1 MTEVC
6 TRQQNTNKAA
16 VTGTESVAE
25 RPTLQPTSSTMIAL
39 SIRPI
44 GEKFN
49 GNRIER
55 AQEAGFSWLKNTHLI
70 GLSCPDTGDE
80 IARHI
85 VNCTDESF
93 GQLKEVQVHIDPEH
107 CAWMWRA
114 GRYLIDRLEK
124 YALLI
129 GGRVCDGLGKPLND
143 EAIGAIAKHI
153 DSVMAQRRDADRK
166 ARTVTLPS
174 GEQRELSELSFA
186 YEVVR
191 EAGEKKKSYRRVHFD
206 APALHIY
213 DGRAMG
219 KQMAG
224 EIVQFY
230 RKHKTQRL
238 DLRRILKEAVR
249 SNGDGYGTYYKADIA
264 NVASGFLE
272 VIETLIE
279 VGARNL
285 NPEWLKHHIEHS
297 QSMHLEWC
305 QDRDKNKAE
314 FVERM
319 RNGKKAAADRRLK
332 DAKPTQ

>member
-6 TRQQNTNKAA
+6 TRQQNTSKAA
-16 VTGTESVAE
+16 VAGAESVAE

-39 SIRPI
+39 SIRPE

-55 AQEAGFSWLKNTHLI
+55 AQEAGFAWLKNAQLV
-70 GLSCPDTGDE
+70 GMSCPDTGDE

-85 VNCTDESF
+85 VNGTDESF

-114 GRYLIDRLEK
+114 GRHLMDRLKK
-124 YALLI
+124 YAVLI
-129 GGRVCDGLGKPLND
+129 GGRVCDGLGQPLND
-143 EAIGAIAKHI
+143 EAIDTIAEHI
-153 DSVMAQRRDADRK
+153 DSVMARRRDADK
-166 ARTVTLPS
+166 KSRTVTLPS

-191 EAGEKKKSYRRVHFD
+191 AAGEKKKSYRKVHFD

-213 DGRAMG
+213 EGRALG

-238 DLRRILKEAVR
+238 DLRGILREAVQ
-249 SNGDGYGTYYKADIA
+249 SHGAGFGSYYKADVA

-285 NPEWLKHHIEHS
+285 NPEWLKYHIEHS

-305 QDRDKNKAE
+305 QDREKNKAE
-314 FVERM
+314 FVDRM
-319 RNGKKAAADRRLK
+319 RQGRKAAADRRAK
-332 DAKPTQ
+332 DNGRES